1 MTKPRIQSLWRT
13 WRWPVVVVALAAAAW
28 GAKVAF
34 FTDPPA
40 PEVITVAVERGER
53 AQVPAEPVA
62 RVLDTTGA
70 GDLYASGFLYGYAQG
85 LDLAACGR
93 LGSLA
98 AAEIIGHVGARPA
111 ISLTTLL

>member
-40 PEVITVAVERGER
+40 PEVITVAVERGEI
-53 AQVPAEPVA
+53 E
-62 RVLDTTGA
+62 DTV
-70 GDLYASGFLYGYAQG
+70 
-85 LDLAACGR
+85 LAAGTMRPRKKSVSGPRCPDKSSGCTWPWVTR
-93 LGSLA
+93 C
-98 AAEIIGHVGARPA
+98 ARA
-111 ISLTTLL
+111 S